1 MTLSMVLTFC
11 AISSGKMFS
20 QIFLWTNKVRHVTS
34 FNQSTFITYKG
45 TLALT
50 NYSVMFHICVMFRV
64 LCCFAVGQVKP
75 CGLNC
80 LADGYNF
87 YTERAPKVV
96 DGTRCYPDSV
106 DMCINGECR
115 VGVGDG
121 PWSTDS
127 ISKIITFEETR
138 IA

>member
-1 MTLSMVLTFC
+1 MTLSMVFTFVQSPRAKC
-11 AISSGKMFS
+11 FPKF
-20 QIFLWTNKVRHVTS
+20 FLWTNKVRPATS

-50 NYSVMFHICVMFRV
+50 NYSVMFHI
-64 LCCFAVGQVKP
+64 CCFAVGQVKP

-115 VGVGDG
+115 VGVGRSMVNRQHVKDHHV
-121 PWSTDS
+121 
-127 ISKIITFEETR
+127 
-138 IA
+138 